1 MPPGSPAPAGHERGA
16 PGGPA
21 SGWVVDGVPAG
32 LAEGDGRLVES
43 SDDVSSA
50 PVTARIRRRLRR
62 TPAETVRDNAH
73 MRISARAD
81 YAIRAALQLAASQ
94 DGGPLKAEAIADAQD
109 IPHKFLESILND
121 MRRGGLVLSRRGG
134 NGGYRLA
141 KPAESISIADVIRVV
156 DGPLVSVRGVRP
168 PELSYTG
175 PAESLLPL
183 WIALRSNVREIL
195 EGVSLADVASA
206 RLPARVSA
214 LTSTPDAWT
223 NP

>member
-1 MPPGSPAPAGHERGA
+1 
-16 PGGPA
+16 
-21 SGWVVDGVPAG
+21 
-32 LAEGDGRLVES
+32 
-43 SDDVSSA
+43 
-50 PVTARIRRRLRR
+50 
-62 TPAETVRDNAH
+62 
-73 MRISARAD
+73 
-81 YAIRAALQLAASQ
+81 
-94 DGGPLKAEAIADAQD
+94 
-109 IPHKFLESILND
+109 
-121 MRRGGLVLSRRGG
+121 G

-206 RLPARVSA
+206 HLPADVSD
-214 LTSTPDAWT
+214 LTKPPSAWV

>member
-1 MPPGSPAPAGHERGA
+1 
-16 PGGPA
+16 
-21 SGWVVDGVPAG
+21 
-32 LAEGDGRLVES
+32 
-43 SDDVSSA
+43 
-50 PVTARIRRRLRR
+50 
-62 TPAETVRDNAH
+62 

-81 YAIRAALQLAASQ
+81 YAVRAALQLAVSP
-94 DGGPLKAEAIADAQD
+94 DDGPLKAEAIADAQD

-121 MRRGGLVLSRRGG
+121 MRRGGLVLSQRGG

-141 KPAESISIADVIRVV
+141 RPAESISIADVIRTV

-195 EGVSLADVASA
+195 DGVSLADVASTQ
-206 RLPARVSA
+206 LPPSVVKLSED
-214 LTSTPDAWT
+214 PEAWV